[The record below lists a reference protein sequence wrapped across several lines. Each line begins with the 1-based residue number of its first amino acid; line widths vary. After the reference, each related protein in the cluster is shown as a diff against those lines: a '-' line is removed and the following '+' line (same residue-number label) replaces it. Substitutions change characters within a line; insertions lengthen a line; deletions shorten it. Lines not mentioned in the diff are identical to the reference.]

1 MMESTE
7 IPRAAR
13 MVDVARLAGVSQQ
26 TVSRVINGHTNV
38 SPEIRERVEK
48 AISQLRYRRNSAAR
62 SLATSRSMNLGVLS
76 YALSV
81 HGPALALFGMAEEA
95 RRSGYATSLVSIAD
109 VDRATIQAGLD
120 SLVED
125 GVDAIV
131 VLAPMTAAIDVLHRL
146 DADVP
151 VVRFEQGSPASP
163 STVSIDETLGAQLAT
178 RHLLDL
184 GHETV
189 RFIGGPAGWMASEA
203 RRRGWQTELALSG
216 RVAYPEFESPDWSA
230 ESGYRAGLE
239 IAADRSITAVLA
251 SNDAMALGLAKALDE
266 HGLSVPGDVSIV
278 GFDDRDESPFFRPAL
293 TTVRLDFIEVGR
305 RAVESVLRTLRGEA
319 PETIPLIQPE
329 LKVRDS
335 TGAPPVR
342 G

>member
-1 MMESTE
+1 MTESTQT
-7 IPRAAR
+7 PRAAR

-26 TVSRVINGHTNV
+26 TVSRVVNGHTNV
-38 SPEIRERVEK
+38 APEIRERVEK
-48 AISQLRYRRNSAAR
+48 AITQLRYRRNSAAR

-81 HGPALALFGMAEEA
+81 HGPALALFGIADEA

-109 VDRATIQAGLD
+109 VDRASIQAGLD

-131 VLAPMTAAIDVLHRL
+131 VLAPMTAAMEVLHRL
-146 DADVP
+146 DSDVP
-151 VVRFEQGSPASP
+151 VVRFEQGSPAGP
-163 STVSIDETLGAQLAT
+163 STVSVDETLGAQLAT
-178 RHLLDL
+178 RHLLGL

-189 RFIGGPAGWMASEA
+189 HFVGGPVGWMASEA
-203 RRRGWQTELALSG
+203 RRRGWQTELALAG
-216 RVAYPEFESPDWSA
+216 RVTPPEFESPDWSA
-230 ESGYRAGLE
+230 ESGYRAGIE

-251 SNDAMALGLAKALDE
+251 INDAMALGLMKALDE
-266 HGLSVPGDVSIV
+266 HGLSVPDDVSIV
-278 GFDDRDESPFFRPAL
+278 GFDDRDESPFFQPAL
-293 TTVRLDFIEVGR
+293 TTVRLDFTEVGR

-329 LKVRDS
+329 LKVRAS
-335 TGAPPVR
+335 TGPPR
-342 G
+342 

>member
-1 MMESTE
+1 MTESTQT
-7 IPRAAR
+7 PRAAR

-26 TVSRVINGHTNV
+26 TVSRVVNGHTNV
-38 SPEIRERVEK
+38 APEIRERVEK
-48 AISQLRYRRNSAAR
+48 AITQLRYRRNSAAR

-81 HGPALALFGMAEEA
+81 HGPALALFGIADEA

-109 VDRATIQAGLD
+109 VDRASIQAGLD

-131 VLAPMTAAIDVLHRL
+131 VLAPMTAAMEVLHRL
-146 DADVP
+146 DSDVP
-151 VVRFEQGSPASP
+151 VVRFEQGSPAGP
-163 STVSIDETLGAQLAT
+163 STVSVDETLGAQLAT
-178 RHLLDL
+178 RHLLGL

-189 RFIGGPAGWMASEA
+189 HFVGGPVGWMASEA
-203 RRRGWQTELALSG
+203 RRRGWQTELALAG
-216 RVAYPEFESPDWSA
+216 RVTPPEFESPDWSA
-230 ESGYRAGLE
+230 ESGYRAGIE

-251 SNDAMALGLAKALDE
+251 INDAMALGLMKALDE
-266 HGLSVPGDVSIV
+266 HGLTVPDDVSIV
-278 GFDDRDESPFFRPAL
+278 GFDDRDESPFFQPAL
-293 TTVRLDFIEVGR
+293 TTVRLDFTEVGR

-329 LKVRDS
+329 LKVRAS
-335 TGAPPVR
+335 TGPPR
-342 G
+342 